1 MLFAAIH
8 AFTAS
13 LLVEDPLMSYDSSD
27 GRLIDY
33 ENAQGVI
40 SFVMGLIFIFIIMAG
55 PMKHKLINSIV
66 FIII

>member
-8 AFTAS
+8 AFIAS
-13 LLVEDPLMSYDSSD
+13 LLVEDPLMGNNSTD
-27 GRLIDY
+27 GKLIDY

-55 PMKHKLINSIV
+55 PMKHRFVKSIV
-66 FIII
+66 FISV

>member
-8 AFTAS
+8 AFIAS
-13 LLVEDPLMSYDSSD
+13 LLVEDPLMGSNSTD
-27 GRLIDY
+27 GKLIDY

-55 PMKHKLINSIV
+55 PMKHRLINSIV